1 MNKQMIDLP
10 VLLLIAATESGRKM
24 TLEEVQF
31 FEQVYSD
38 YAGSIQKRIR
48 AAVSGNSDAEDLA
61 QHCLLKLA
69 EHVGTLMQLEPYQ
82 LAKYISVTID
92 NTLCSY
98 WKKNSTVRVESIEEM
113 ENQLADNRT
122 QYQPDFM
129 LDLQEEVRQFAAAFE
144 LLSTKEKM
152 LMQYRYIDALGMEE
166 IAHRMGTKP
175 SGVRQALYRVRKRM
189 LEMMR
194 KGEK

>member
-1 MNKQMIDLP
+1 MTDLT
-10 VLLLIAATESGRKM
+10 VLLVIAATESGRQM

-31 FEQVYSD
+31 FEQMYHD
-38 YAGSIQKRIR
+38 YADSIQKRIR

-69 EHVGTLMQLEPYQ
+69 EHVGTLMQLKPYQ

-92 NTLCSY
+92 NTLCNY
-98 WKKNSTVRVESIEEM
+98 WKKNAAVTFESIDDVQDSMTEH
-113 ENQLADNRT
+113 RT
-122 QYQPDFM
+122 QYQPEIM
-129 LDLQEEVRQFAAAFE
+129 LDLQQELEQFTAAFDR
-144 LLSTKEKM
+144 LSPKEKM
-152 LMQYRYIDALGMEE
+152 LMQYRYIDALGMQE
-166 IAHRMGTKP
+166 IARRMGIKE
-175 SGVRQALYRVRKRM
+175 SGVRQALYRARQHI

>member
-1 MNKQMIDLP
+1 MTDLT
-10 VLLLIAATESGRKM
+10 VLLMIAATESGRQM

-31 FEQVYSD
+31 FEQLYHD
-38 YAGSIQKRIR
+38 YADSIQKRIR

-69 EHVGTLMQLEPYQ
+69 EHVGTLMQLKPYQ

-92 NTLCSY
+92 NTLCNY
-98 WKKNSTVRVESIEEM
+98 WKKNAAVTFESIDDVQDSMTEH
-113 ENQLADNRT
+113 RT
-122 QYQPDFM
+122 QYQPEIM
-129 LDLQEEVRQFAAAFE
+129 LDLQQELEQFTAAFDR
-144 LLSTKEKM
+144 LSPKEKM
-152 LMQYRYIDALGMEE
+152 LMQYRYIDALGMQE
-166 IAHRMGTKP
+166 IAHRMGIKE
-175 SGVRQALYRVRKRM
+175 SGVRQALYRARQHI

>member
-1 MNKQMIDLP
+1 MTDLT
-10 VLLLIAATESGRKM
+10 VLLMIAATESGRQM

-31 FEQVYSD
+31 FEQMYHD
-38 YAGSIQKRIR
+38 YADSIQKRIR

-69 EHVGTLMQLEPYQ
+69 EHVGTLMQLKPYQ

-92 NTLCSY
+92 NTLCNY
-98 WKKNSTVRVESIEEM
+98 WKKNAAVTFESIDDVQDSMTEH
-113 ENQLADNRT
+113 RT
-122 QYQPDFM
+122 QYQPEIM
-129 LDLQEEVRQFAAAFE
+129 LDLQQELEQFTAAFDR
-144 LLSTKEKM
+144 LSPKEKM
-152 LMQYRYIDALGMEE
+152 LMQYRYIDALGMQE
-166 IAHRMGTKP
+166 IAHRMGIKE
-175 SGVRQALYRVRKRM
+175 SGVRQALYRARQHI

>member
-1 MNKQMIDLP
+1 MTDLT
-10 VLLLIAATESGRKM
+10 VLLVIAATESGRQM

-31 FEQVYSD
+31 FEQLYHD
-38 YAGSIQKRIR
+38 YADSIQKRIR

-69 EHVGTLMQLEPYQ
+69 EHVGTLMQLKPYQ

-92 NTLCSY
+92 NTLCNY
-98 WKKNSTVRVESIEEM
+98 WKKNAAVTFESIEDVQDGMTEH
-113 ENQLADNRT
+113 RT
-122 QYQPDFM
+122 QYQPDIM
-129 LDLQEEVRQFAAAFE
+129 LDLQQELEQFTAAFDR
-144 LLSTKEKM
+144 LSPKEKM
-152 LMQYRYIDALGMEE
+152 LMQYRYIDALGMQE
-166 IAHRMGTKP
+166 IAHRMGIKE
-175 SGVRQALYRVRKRM
+175 SGVRQALYRARQHI

>member
-1 MNKQMIDLP
+1 MIDLP

-38 YAGSIQKRIR
+38 YAGSIQKRMR

-69 EHVGTLMQLEPYQ
+69 EHVETLMQLKPYQ

-92 NTLCSY
+92 NTLCNY
-98 WKKNSTVRVESIEEM
+98 WKKNAAVTFENIEDVQDGMAEH
-113 ENQLADNRT
+113 RT
-122 QYQPDFM
+122 QYQPDIM
-129 LDLQEEVRQFAAAFE
+129 LDLQQELEQFSAAFDR
-144 LLSTKEKM
+144 LSPKEKM
-152 LMQYRYIDALGMEE
+152 LMQYRYIDTLGMEE
-166 IAHRMGTKP
+166 IAHRMGIKE
-175 SGVRQALYRVRKRM
+175 SGVRQALYRARQHILQIM
-189 LEMMR
+189 Q
-194 KGEK
+194 KGDE

>member
-1 MNKQMIDLP
+1 MTDLT
-10 VLLLIAATESGRKM
+10 VLLMIAATESGRQM

-31 FEQVYSD
+31 FEQMYHD
-38 YAGSIQKRIR
+38 YADSIQKRIR

-69 EHVGTLMQLEPYQ
+69 EHVGTLMQLKPYQ

-92 NTLCSY
+92 NTLCNY
-98 WKKNSTVRVESIEEM
+98 WKKNAAVTFESIDDVQDSMTEH
-113 ENQLADNRT
+113 RT
-122 QYQPDFM
+122 QYQPEIM
-129 LDLQEEVRQFAAAFE
+129 LDLQQELEQFTAAFDR
-144 LLSTKEKM
+144 LSPKEKM
-152 LMQYRYIDALGMEE
+152 LMQYRYIDALGMQE
-166 IAHRMGTKP
+166 IARRMGIKE
-175 SGVRQALYRVRKRM
+175 SGVRQALYRARQHI